1 MTAQP
6 IQTWYPDDSTF
17 GARLALL
24 RQHQGWGNIKEAA
37 LACGQPV
44 ESWRSWE
51 VHGRT
56 PRDFIAICQT
66 ISSRTGVDLQWLLGL
81 GPTGG
86 AGTYPTPPGTGVDTT
101 SEQGEHATP
110 RYVAA

>member
-1 MTAQP
+1 MTAQ
-6 IQTWYPDDSTF
+6 TTDAWYPNDSTF

-51 VHGRT
+51 VHGRS
-56 PRDFIAICQT
+56 PRDFIVICQT
-66 ISSRTGVDLQWLLGL
+66 ISARTGVDLQWLLGL
-81 GPTGG
+81 GPSAGP
-86 AGTYPTPPGTGVDTT
+86 GTYSSPPEPAQDTISGQVGDHTG
-101 SEQGEHATP
+101 A
-110 RYVAA
+110 YVAA